1 VFIEVKDSGCGM
13 DEETKSRIFDPFFT
27 TKETGT
33 GLGLA
38 ALLGIVRSHGGTLAV
53 HTEQGKGSRFSVF
66 LPLLE
71 SRALPPELDTAEFD
85 VQAHV
90 PSAVL
95 LVDDEEG
102 VRDVAVRLLE
112 REGIRVLTAVD
123 GQQAVTMYRQ
133 HAQEIVLV
141 LMDLSMPVMD
151 GEQAFHAIRAINPQ
165 ASIVLSSG
173 FTDADAV
180 DRLRLHGLAGFVRK
194 PYTRHMLLSEI
205 SRFGVAH
212 DDESSNLDS

>member
-1 VFIEVKDSGCGM
+1 
-13 DEETKSRIFDPFFT
+13 
-27 TKETGT
+27 
-33 GLGLA
+33 
-38 ALLGIVRSHGGTLAV
+38 
-53 HTEQGKGSRFSVF
+53 
-66 LPLLE
+66 
-71 SRALPPELDTAEFD
+71 
-85 VQAHV
+85 
-90 PSAVL
+90 
-95 LVDDEEG
+95 
-102 VRDVAVRLLE
+102 
-112 REGIRVLTAVD
+112 
-123 GQQAVTMYRQ
+123 
-133 HAQEIVLV
+133 
-141 LMDLSMPVMD
+141 MD